1 MEPADAA
8 LAACGIAAAF
18 AVASFTGVIVDRL
31 PKPLDEPNAGGDTW
45 DTNPWR
51 EVLGGRSHC
60 LTCGAPVAAYDNIP
74 VVSYLVLLGR
84 CRSCKQRF
92 GIGHVLLELLIPALL
107 ILMTIRV
114 GVRWMLIPALVAVP
128 VGVAIAAIDFRTLIV
143 PTRLVWPAAAVS
155 FVTGSGRG
163 DRRGARLVDHVG
175 GRVRPHPVRPAVR
188 DLVVHAEGHGVGRCA
203 AVRAARLDDRPVRRA
218 RRGRVRGRHCV
229 LVPCARGRDRARD
242 ERRVHRPWPQDPVR
256 PGAGRRGRCARDV
269 RGALPHGVPRLSLGC
284 SATPCGTAAD
294 GQLAMAA

>member
-155 FVTGSGRG
+155 FVTGSV
-163 DRRGARLVDHVG
+163 A
-175 GRVRPHPVRPAVR
+175 AI
-188 DLVVHAEGHGVGRCA
+188 AEGHAWWIMSGAVCALTLSGPLFAIWWFMPRGMGLGDVRLCVLLGWTIGLFAAPGGVGFAAATAFWCLALAAAIGLVMSVVFIGRGRKIPFGPALVAA
-203 AVRAARLDDRPVRRA
+203 AV
-218 RRGRVRGRHCV
+218 V
-229 LVPCARGRDRARD
+229 LVMFAEPFRTAF
-242 ERRVHRPWPQDPVR
+242 
-256 PGAGRRGRCARDV
+256 
-269 RGALPHGVPRLSLGC
+269 LG
-284 SATPCGTAAD
+284 
-294 GQLAMAA
+294 